1 METIIHQSKKLFRKI
16 RLQYISHMIDIYK
29 EQKDKVEIRIK
40 QLKERRK
47 NNAEIKIAEKYI
59 TPINERVENVTLL

>member
-1 METIIHQSKKLFRKI
+1 METIIQQSKQLFHKT

-29 EQKDKVEIRIK
+29 EQKDEVEIRIK

-47 NNAEIKIAEKYI
+47 NNAEIKITEKYI
-59 TPINERVENVTLL
+59 TPINEQVPNVTLL

>member
-1 METIIHQSKKLFRKI
+1 MQQSKKLFLKI

-59 TPINERVENVTLL
+59 TPINERVQNVTLL